1 MEHKPV
7 LFHEAISELA
17 VRSRGTYVDCTL
29 GGASHAEAI
38 LHKLA
43 DGGRLF
49 GFDQDAQAV
58 RRARE
63 RLGDHE
69 IFTPI
74 KENFRHL
81 RSALAEQGVQTIDG
95 ALYDLGVSSFHFDD
109 AGRGFSYR
117 FDGPLDMR
125 MDESASLTAKDVV
138 NTWEERELK
147 RILYEYAEERF
158 ASRIARAI
166 VNRRKEKPLSTTLE
180 LVDVIKTAM
189 PAKALQSKGHPAKR
203 TFQALRIAVNDELAA
218 LEESLQDA
226 IDMLNP
232 GGRIVVISF
241 HSLEDKIVKRLFKEA
256 STVFHPEG
264 LPTMPKEEPDYF
276 LVHKKVIR
284 PTPEETE
291 TNPRAKSAKMRVL
304 GRFPEKKNPSCE
316 A

>member
-7 LFHEAISELA
+7 LFEEAIRELA
-17 VRSRGTYVDCTL
+17 ISPQGTYVDCTL

-38 LHKLA
+38 LQKLS
-43 DGGRLF
+43 GGRLY
-49 GFDQDAQAV
+49 GFDQDAQAIG
-58 RRARE
+58 RAEE
-63 RLGDHE
+63 RLGEHE
-69 IFTPI
+69 TFIPI

-81 RSALAEQGVQTIDG
+81 CSVLTKRGVQGIDG

-109 AGRGFSYR
+109 AARGFSYR

-125 MDESASLTAKDVV
+125 MDESASLTAEEIV
-138 NTWEERELK
+138 NTRKERELK
-147 RILYEYAEERF
+147 RILYEYGEERF
-158 ASRIARAI
+158 APRIAKEI
-166 VNRRKEKPLSTTLE
+166 VKRRKEKPFATTLE
-180 LVDVIKTAM
+180 LVDAIKAAM
-189 PAKALQSKGHPAKR
+189 PKKALHTPGHPAKR

-218 LEESLQDA
+218 LEESLEDA

-264 LPTMPKEEPDYF
+264 LPTMPDEEPDYF
-276 LVHKKVIR
+276 RVNKKIIR
-284 PTPEETE
+284 PTTEEAE
-291 TNPRAKSAKMRVL
+291 ANPRSKSARMRVL
-304 GRFPEKKNPSCE
+304 GRFPEKKNASCE